1 MQEKARA
8 VLRPRPQTRVEVLR
22 RYPRLVAHMICVSLG
37 YFTPAAAAGALL
49 DYIRGEPDFCE
60 YYTHMAGGWDREK
73 LLKVGRDVVARAFS
87 ARHHHQGFMAHY
99 PLARQ
104 LVQDELQGQGPIF
117 ASWF

>member
-49 DYIRGEPDFCE
+49 DYIQGETHACE
-60 YYTHMAGGWDREK
+60 YYCHMAQGWDREK
-73 LLKVGRDVVARAFS
+73 LLKVGRDVV
-87 ARHHHQGFMAHY
+87 GGGGPPPPPPPP
-99 PLARQ
+99 PLPHSPPPPP
-104 LVQDELQGQGPIF
+104 L
-117 ASWF
+117 